1 MCYCVTVLFYYVHNN
16 NNTFYHVVANV
27 HFNQSIYYANE
38 SDGKAQAVLVLSN
51 PSSSV
56 VTVEIIANSATAMG
70 KQVNDL
76 ISKELDI
83 KIILDDNDYYSGPYN
98 VEFPAGSTIT
108 SLSIMIVNDGV
119 TEDVEN
125 FTLIINSS
133 SVTIGDPGQTT
144 VTIMDDDSKLL
155 WSLLLTHSPLDCWRC
170 TTNITKSFL

>member
-1 MCYCVTVLFYYVHNN
+1 
-16 NNTFYHVVANV
+16 
-27 HFNQSIYYANE
+27 
-38 SDGKAQAVLVLSN
+38 
-51 PSSSV
+51 
-56 VTVEIIANSATAMG
+56 MG

-76 ISKELDI
+76 ISKELHI

-155 WSLLLTHSPLDCWRC
+155 WSLLLTHSPLDFWRC
-170 TTNITKSFL
+170 RTNITKTFL